1 MLLYQGFC
9 VYLFTCICIY
19 VCVYITVQYD
29 VLWYGACAAITRW
42 AMSHTWINISP
53 KSGPFRRMVCVVVS
67 APFVQKRIFWK
78 SKKSWPKTWWALVT
92 WVWFRISQNIYNVR
106 ARWVAKTAARFH
118 HSKFETNPPRL
129 RYHFIALFGLMVT
142 SHMWIRHVSHINGHM
157 HEPCLTY
164 KWVLNH
170 IWLSHVSHV
179 NETDAIQLYDA
190 ALLLLQD
197 ALFYPLLVAK
207 VCLNKC
213 INSCIYVCIC
223 MCIYIRYLH

>member
-1 MLLYQGFC
+1 MYIC
-9 VYLFTCICIY
+9 VCIY
-19 VCVYITVQYD
+19 HS
-29 VLWYGACAAITRW
+29 AIW
-42 AMSHTWINISP
+42 HAMIWRVRCYNTLSYVSHMNNHLTKKWTLP
-53 KSGPFRRMVCVVVS
+53 ADGLCRRVS
-67 APFVQKRIFWK
+67 TFC
-78 SKKSWPKTWWALVT
+78 SKTHFSENQKSWPKTWWELVT

-106 ARWVAKTAARFH
+106 ARWVAKRAARFH

-197 ALFYPLLVAK
+197 ALFCPLLVAK
-207 VCLNKC
+207 VCLYEC
-213 INSCIYVCIC
+213 TNSGIYVCIC
-223 MCIYIRYLH
+223 MCIYIKYLH